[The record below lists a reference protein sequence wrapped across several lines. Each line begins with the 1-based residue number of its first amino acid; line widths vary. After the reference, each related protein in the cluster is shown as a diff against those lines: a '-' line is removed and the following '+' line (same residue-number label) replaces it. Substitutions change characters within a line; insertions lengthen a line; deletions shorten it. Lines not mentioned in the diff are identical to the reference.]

1 MLKKV
6 IQITPKQVEK
16 ELDNN
21 QISVCDNVPQGH
33 WLSNKDKLMKF
44 YEWNTFFR
52 RNLDMYARWYFGFK
66 LYPYQ
71 HVEIYEANVNT
82 TTVIIGSRATAKSY
96 WAAQTACCI
105 ASLYPKSEV
114 VICSAT
120 KKAAR
125 LIVNEKIRN
134 KLMPESAMLRRE
146 IETIVDNQND
156 TTIKFRNGSTIVVLP
171 ALDTSRGARS
181 TFIIYEEFRQ
191 IDKFIVDSVISPMQE
206 VRPTP
211 FKDKYPELVEE
222 PKDAYI
228 SSAWYTSHWMSGII
242 NDAYKDMINGK
253 SSFLLGLDYSV
264 SLAHNIKTRELILK
278 DKKKFDPIT
287 YRIEYLN
294 EMIREN
300 TSAFFTHKMFTDNQ
314 KCKKPFYP
322 RRTIDVL
329 SKKKNPYAIP
339 KQTGEIRIVSCDIA
353 FAGGKENDNSIF
365 SCIRLL
371 PESTTYATQGEG
383 GLEKEIKQGYR
394 KIVPYIESVNGGDGV
409 RQAIRIKQ
417 LFEDFEAD
425 YCVLDTRNG
434 GLILYDLLAKI
445 IYDEERD
452 KEYQPWQCFNDD
464 SIANRIKTVGAL
476 PVLFAINASQKLNSD
491 IAIEMRTALT
501 SNMIDFLISFNEA
514 TDTTLA
520 NNPEYTSAIDVDT
533 QIFYEKPYLET
544 QEFVNECVE
553 LVYEK
558 KEQTGIIVISE
569 QGNNRKDRYTSVSY
583 GVHFA
588 ALLEQDL
595 LSDNSDYDYTTLIN

>member
-1 MLKKV
+1 M
-6 IQITPKQVEK
+6 
-16 ELDNN
+16 
-21 QISVCDNVPQGH
+21 
-33 WLSNKDKLMKF
+33 
-44 YEWNTFFR
+44 
-52 RNLDMYARWYFGFK
+52 
-66 LYPYQ
+66 
-71 HVEIYEANVNT
+71 
-82 TTVIIGSRATAKSY
+82 
-96 WAAQTACCI
+96 
-105 ASLYPKSEV
+105 AS
-114 VICSAT
+114 
-120 KKAAR
+120 
-125 LIVNEKIRN
+125 
-134 KLMPESAMLRRE
+134 
-146 IETIVDNQND
+146 
-156 TTIKFRNGSTIVVLP
+156 
-171 ALDTSRGARS
+171 
-181 TFIIYEEFRQ
+181 
-191 IDKFIVDSVISPMQE
+191 
-206 VRPTP
+206 
-211 FKDKYPELVEE
+211 
-222 PKDAYI
+222 
-228 SSAWYTSHWMSGII
+228 
-242 NDAYKDMINGK
+242 
-253 SSFLLGLDYSV
+253 
-264 SLAHNIKTRELILK
+264 
-278 DKKKFDPIT
+278 
-287 YRIEYLN
+287 
-294 EMIREN
+294 
-300 TSAFFTHKMFTDNQ
+300 
-314 KCKKPFYP
+314 
-322 RRTIDVL
+322 
-329 SKKKNPYAIP
+329 
-339 KQTGEIRIVSCDIA
+339 EIRIVSCDMA

-365 SCIRLL
+365 TCIRLL
-371 PESTTYATQGEG
+371 PETTTYTAQNDNGIERQ
-383 GLEKEIKQGYR
+383 IKQGYR
-394 KIVPYIESVNGGDGV
+394 KVVPYLESINGGDGTK
-409 RQAIRIKQ
+409 QAIRIKQ

-434 GLILYDLLAKI
+434 GLIVYDILAKI